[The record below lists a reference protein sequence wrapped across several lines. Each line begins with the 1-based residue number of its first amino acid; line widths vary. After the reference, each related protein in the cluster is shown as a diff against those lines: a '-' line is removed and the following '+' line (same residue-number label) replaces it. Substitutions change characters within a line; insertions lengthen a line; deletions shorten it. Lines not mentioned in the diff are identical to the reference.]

1 MIGFL
6 DLPGEIRNLIY
17 DHLLAFEEP
26 IAFWSKNKS
35 LPVNLLYVN
44 KTIHREFSSLF
55 YSRITFD
62 FSSRGLDYEGRP
74 CCACF
79 TKRIT
84 SFLDQIGQNA
94 RYIQSIKIDFPSLNI
109 GDDEHWCDA
118 SISEYSVEVVNTIA
132 RSCTGLKKLILGPT
146 LTLNALFHLAVV
158 ETDETLELLNR
169 VDNCLHKIPSLDLMI
184 SMRIPDC
191 EEYYELFEAMETI
204 FGWDVELV
212 DPIDFEWMT
221 DDEDEEGYEDED
233 GDEDDDDDAF
243 DDSEASDN
251 DHSAGH
257 DGDGDDDS
265 RNGEKDEI
273 GNGREG
279 A

>member
-1 MIGFL
+1 M
-6 DLPGEIRNLIY
+6 
-17 DHLLAFEEP
+17 
-26 IAFWSKNKS
+26 
-35 LPVNLLYVN
+35 
-44 KTIHREFSSLF
+44 
-55 YSRITFD
+55 
-62 FSSRGLDYEGRP
+62 
-74 CCACF
+74 
-79 TKRIT
+79 
-84 SFLDQIGQNA
+84 
-94 RYIQSIKIDFPSLNI
+94 
-109 GDDEHWCDA
+109 
-118 SISEYSVEVVNTIA
+118 
-132 RSCTGLKKLILGPT
+132 GPT

-184 SMRIPDC
+184 SVRIPDC

-221 DDEDEEGYEDED
+221 DDEEDEDGYEDED
-233 GDEDDDDDAF
+233 GDEDDEDDDDDAF

-265 RNGEKDEI
+265 QNGEKDEI
-273 GNGREG
+273 DNGREG